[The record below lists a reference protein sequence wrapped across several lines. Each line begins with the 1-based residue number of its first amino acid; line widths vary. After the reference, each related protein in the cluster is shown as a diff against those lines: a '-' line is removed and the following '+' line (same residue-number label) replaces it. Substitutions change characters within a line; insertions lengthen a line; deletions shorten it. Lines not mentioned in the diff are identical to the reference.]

1 MFLVIQRQIVCGR
14 NIFSKVDHRVSK
26 SNRESYFFRK
36 LVIAPISLIFEKFQS
51 YGCVLQ
57 EYCDHA
63 LGSWGDPWDH
73 LPVRLNLPE
82 EIFSKTTYLTLVQTL
97 VGYTCKDVEERLLPL
112 SACSRAHLCVHCG
125 QARDPDPIL
134 RRKYGAKSTHRGC
147 EQCFDCYKNS
157 TMSWHCTLRIAT
169 FVTNKGRK
177 RNENPPT
184 GPQNSQTEF

>member
-1 MFLVIQRQIVCGR
+1 M
-14 NIFSKVDHRVSK
+14 FSKHFP
-26 SNRESYFFRK
+26 NRLHCRENYSH
-36 LVIAPISLIFEKFQS
+36 PEKRGIIHQS
-51 YGCVLQ
+51 GL
-57 EYCDHA
+57 A
-63 LGSWGDPWDH
+63 LT
-73 LPVRLNLPE
+73 E
-82 EIFSKTTYLTLVQTL
+82 ATYLTLVQTL